1 MTNKNGK
8 RRVMVE
14 YFALFR
20 ELAGCDK
27 EIVET
32 DAVDAA
38 ALYEEISERHSIG
51 LEPGRMKVAINDEF
65 ADWTTSLSD
74 GDRVVFIPPVAGG

>member
-1 MTNKNGK
+1 
-8 RRVMVE
+8 MVE

-27 EIVET
+27 EFVET

-38 ALYEEISERHSIG
+38 ALYEEISERHSID
-51 LEPGRMKVAINDEF
+51 LESGRMKVAINDEF
-65 ADWTTSLSD
+65 ADWTTTLSD